1 MADKQ
6 EMQLAVT
13 EVKVME
19 WISKGKTRQYC
30 ITQLQEDGMSRSA
43 ADHMYYGALKKLLPD
58 PDLFTAYK
66 QSLMQQNIDRLE
78 TIVDNTIS
86 GGTGDKAIAIKAIDT
101 LNKMISA
108 YGDNG
113 ITIAQQDKDGAQQ
126 VITITFEK

>member
-30 ITQLQEDGMSRSA
+30 ITQLQEDGMTRSA

-78 TIVDNTIS
+78 QIVDNTIS

-101 LNKMISA
+101 LNKMCGV
-108 YGDNG
+108 YGENSV
-113 ITIAQQDKDGAQQ
+113 TVANNKDGEQ
-126 VITITFEK
+126 IIRITFDR

>member
-30 ITQLQEDGMSRSA
+30 ITQLQEDGMTRSA

-101 LNKMISA
+101 LNKMCGV
-108 YGDNG
+108 YGENSV
-113 ITIAQQDKDGAQQ
+113 TVANNKDGEQ
-126 VITITFEK
+126 IIRITFDR

>member
-30 ITQLQEDGMSRSA
+30 ITKLQEDGMTKSA
-43 ADHMYYGALKKLLPD
+43 ADTLYYGALKHMLPD
-58 PDLFTAYK
+58 PDLFSAYK

-101 LNKMISA
+101 LNKMCGV
-108 YGDNG
+108 YGENSVTVANNKEG
-113 ITIAQQDKDGAQQ
+113 EQIIK
-126 VITITFEK
+126 ITFDR

>member
-30 ITQLQEDGMSRSA
+30 ITKLQEDGMTKSA

-78 TIVDNTIS
+78 QIVDNTIS

-101 LNKMISA
+101 LNKMCGV
-108 YGDNG
+108 YGENSV
-113 ITIAQQDKDGAQQ
+113 TVANNKDGEQ
-126 VITITFEK
+126 IIRIEFGK

>member
-30 ITQLQEDGMSRSA
+30 MTQLQEDGMTRSA

-101 LNKMISA
+101 LNKMCGV
-108 YGDNG
+108 YGENSVTVANNKEG
-113 ITIAQQDKDGAQQ
+113 EQIIK
-126 VITITFEK
+126 ITFDR

>member
-13 EVKVME
+13 EIKVME

-30 ITQLQEDGMSRSA
+30 ITKLQEDGMTKSA

-78 TIVDNTIS
+78 QIVDNTIS

-101 LNKMISA
+101 LNKMCGV
-108 YGDNG
+108 YGENSV
-113 ITIAQQDKDGAQQ
+113 TVANNKDGEQ
-126 VITITFEK
+126 IIRIEFGK

>member
-13 EVKVME
+13 EIKVME

-30 ITQLQEDGMSRSA
+30 MTKLQEDGMTRSA

-78 TIVDNTIS
+78 QIVDNTIS

-108 YGDNG
+108 YGENSVTVANNKEG
-113 ITIAQQDKDGAQQ
+113 EQIIK
-126 VITITFEK
+126 ITFDR

>member
-30 ITQLQEDGMSRSA
+30 MTKLQEDGMTKSA

-78 TIVDNTIS
+78 QIVDNTIS

-101 LNKMISA
+101 LNKMTGV
-108 YGDNG
+108 YGENSV
-113 ITIAQQDKDGAQQ
+113 TVANSKDGEQ
-126 VITITFEK
+126 IIRIEFGK

>member
-30 ITQLQEDGMSRSA
+30 ITQLQEDGMTRSA

-86 GGTGDKAIAIKAIDT
+86 GGTGDKAIAIKAIDV
-101 LNKMISA
+101 LNKMTGC
-108 YGDNG
+108 YGENSV
-113 ITIAQQDKDGAQQ
+113 TVANNKDGEQ
-126 VITITFEK
+126 IIRITFDR

>member
-30 ITQLQEDGMSRSA
+30 MTKLQEDGMTKSA

-78 TIVDNTIS
+78 QIVDNTIS

-101 LNKMISA
+101 LNKMCGV
-108 YGDNG
+108 YGENSV
-113 ITIAQQDKDGAQQ
+113 TVANNKDGEQ
-126 VITITFEK
+126 IIRIEFGK